1 MDKFYTSKQVQDL
14 FKVDRITI
22 YRMLQDGRL
31 KGVKIGTQWRFPES
45 EIERLLGGE
54 TAVLDLDADADT
66 SFPVHCV
73 QTIQDLFSSI
83 SQVSALVVDQQG
95 SLVTEISQPTRFCQL
110 IRSSPLGKAACQTCW
125 AESAQ
130 SGISHNK
137 VFTCHAGLNYVGTS
151 IVHDKQA
158 QGLFLM
164 GEIYLH
170 APDAREA
177 DSRYERLARQYD
189 LPLAELKQAA
199 ADIPVFE
206 EQQRSHLV
214 SQPAAAARAVE
225 SILNERG
232 AFLKRLQEIANL
244 TQNL

>member
-14 FKVDRITI
+14 FKVDRITV

-45 EIERLLGGE
+45 EIERLLGGD
-54 TAVLDLDADADT
+54 TAAVDMDPDVDT

-95 SLVTEISQPTRFCQL
+95 NLVTEVSKPSRFCQMIL
-110 IRSSPLGKAACQTCW
+110 STPAGKEACQRCW
-125 AESAQ
+125 SESAQ
-130 SGISHNK
+130 KGISQNK

-151 IVHDKQA
+151 ILFDREP
-158 QGLFLM
+158 QGMFLM
-164 GEIYLH
+164 GEIYLQE
-170 APDAREA
+170 PDVDEA
-177 DSRYERLARQYD
+177 DNRYERLAKQYG
-189 LPLAELKQAA
+189 LSAAELKKAA
-199 ADIPVFE
+199 QEIPVFDE
-206 EQQRSHLV
+206 DQRNHLT

-232 AFLKRLQEIANL
+232 VFLRRLQEIANL

>member
-45 EIERLLGGE
+45 EIERLLGGD
-54 TAVLDLDADADT
+54 TAAIDMDPDADT

-110 IRSSPLGKAACQTCW
+110 ILSSQAGKAACQRCW
-125 AESAQ
+125 SESAQ
-130 SGISHNK
+130 AGISQNK

-151 IVHDKQA
+151 ILHEREP
-158 QGLFLM
+158 QGMFLM
-164 GEIYLH
+164 GEVYLQK
-170 APDAREA
+170 PDAEEA
-177 DSRYERLARQYD
+177 DKRYQRLAKQYD
-189 LPLAELKQAA
+189 LSVEALKQAA
-199 ADIPVFE
+199 RDIPVFDA
-206 EQQRSHLV
+206 QQRRHLV
-214 SQPAAAARAVE
+214 SQPAAAARAIE

-232 AFLKRLQEIANL
+232 VFLKRLQEIANL